1 MTDQRPVPIDSPG
14 DTVSGGS
21 MAGVVAK
28 VFIFLLVVLGA
39 FQWVGY
45 SITDMTGGE
54 KKASTGKVE
63 IGPEGGEQIFWGKGR
78 CYTCHS
84 LGGRGSAV
92 RGPNLGQ
99 FGEKFPE
106 PIGVRAITRAK
117 ERSEKTGEEYTR
129 TDYIAESIAKP
140 GAYVVKGY
148 KNEMAVVYAPPIS
161 LKLDEIKAVVT
172 YLQSQGGDF
181 DLAAVTEEPGEITER
196 YFGLIAASSAA
207 GGGDPAAGEE
217 VYDDNCSEC
226 HMLNE
231 EGGEIGPDL
240 TGIGTKTLKFLAD
253 AILEPAKSIPP
264 GFETYELI
272 DKEGRKHIG
281 LKTDETA
288 EEVTITKATG
298 DEVTVAK
305 SDIKTLIIDKN
316 SSVMPA
322 DLNEA
327 LTVKDYQDLLSYLVT
342 QKPKSEEAK

>member
-1 MTDQRPVPIDSPG
+1 MTDTPG
-14 DTVSGGS
+14 TPTPAAGGS

-28 VFIFLLVVLGA
+28 VFIFLLIVLGT

-45 SITDMTGGE
+45 SITEMTGGE

-63 IGPEGGEQIFWGKGR
+63 IGPEGGEEIFWGKGR

-84 LGGRGSAV
+84 VGGRGSAV

-99 FGEKFPE
+99 FGEKFAE
-106 PIGVRAITRAK
+106 PIGVRAISRAK
-117 ERSEKTGEEYTR
+117 ERSEATGEDYTR
-129 TDYIAESIAKP
+129 TDYIAESIGRP

-161 LKLDEIKAVVT
+161 LELDEIKAVIT

-181 DLAAVTEEPGEITER
+181 DVAAVTDAPGEITER
-196 YFGLIAASSAA
+196 YFSLIAASSAA

-217 VYDDNCSEC
+217 VYADNCADC
-226 HMLNE
+226 HLLNG

-240 TGIGTKTLKFLAD
+240 TGIGAKGLKFLGD
-253 AILEPAKSIPP
+253 AVLEPAKTIAP

-272 DKEGRKHIG
+272 DKDGRKHIG
-281 LKTDETA
+281 LKTA
-288 EEVTITKATG
+288 EMADGVTITKANG
-298 DEVTVAK
+298 EAVTVAK
-305 SDIKTLIIDKN
+305 SDIKTLTIDKN

-342 QKPKSEEAK
+342 QKAKTEDKQ